1 MLFQQI
7 EEAPRGIG
15 APVGAGLSSS
25 ARVIQG
31 DFAIGTCFGRPV
43 PCTWNRVPP
52 PFGVSIPLPTIH
64 GRQPFEPSGLP
75 HRQGAISAQEM
86 QPAGLNARKYAG
98 ARYAPALVPPL
109 RPSVASHSS
118 YRRRLMIHFPP
129 PGDFSAGIMPS
140 SSIR

>member
-1 MLFQQI
+1 M
-7 EEAPRGIG
+7 
-15 APVGAGLSSS
+15 SSS

-86 QPAGLNARKYAG
+86 QPAGLNARKYAA
-98 ARYAPALVPPL
+98 ARYPPALVPPL
-109 RPSVASHSS
+109 RPTVASHSS
-118 YRRRLMIHFPP
+118 YRPRLLTPFPP
-129 PGDFSAGIMPS
+129 PSHFTPATIPS
-140 SSIR
+140 PTI